1 MQQTEE
7 GLGDPRLA
15 RHRSRQTAKKAFNE
29 LRKDFVLKFPR
40 GKGVVAYVYED
51 ICMGCIHCADNC
63 PENARPDHE
72 DAIVMMDKTSYLP
85 EITFETRKAQ
95 IVDETCIGCAKC
107 AVICPVEAI
116 VMRPRPGWEI
126 VDNQPRPVQENGG
139 E

>member
-1 MQQTEE
+1 MTTVE
-7 GLGDPRLA
+7 GIADPLQA
-15 RHRSRQTAKKAFNE
+15 RHRSRQTAKQAFAQ

-63 PENARPDHE
+63 PENVRPDHE
-72 DAIVMMDKTSYLP
+72 DAIVMLDKTSYLP
-85 EITFETRKAQ
+85 ELTFETRKAR

-107 AVICPVEAI
+107 AVVCPVEAI
-116 VMRPRPGWEI
+116 VMVPRPGWE
-126 VDNQPRPVQENGG
+126 VVNNEPRALPEEGG